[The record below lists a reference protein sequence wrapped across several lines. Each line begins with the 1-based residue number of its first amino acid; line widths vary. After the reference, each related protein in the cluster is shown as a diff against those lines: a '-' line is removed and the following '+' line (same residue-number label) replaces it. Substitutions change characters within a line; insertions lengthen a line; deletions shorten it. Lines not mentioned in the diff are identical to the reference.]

1 MLILPLF
8 ATYLELLH
16 GEGSRAS
23 RGATG
28 ATGATERFHNE
39 YNNEYDRNGNLV
51 ELNVEKYDI
60 ISALYL
66 LMRGYNANYYYRWGI
81 MDNICVILLYIL
93 TFVISVFAAYLS
105 FSCTWKGI
113 VTNIVARL
121 LFGFAAFMLGPFYLL
136 WYFFVNYLGNLC

>member
-23 RGATG
+23 RDATG
-28 ATGATERFHNE
+28 TTERFHNE